1 MKLSSAELKKLNLIL
16 GATGAGKSTLFN
28 YLNEH
33 PLIIREGVDKNGKKN
48 QKMRL
53 DIDVQNLP
61 PGTIFAPI
69 GHGFVSETTIPNF
82 AKSKFS
88 DVTYVDCAG

>member
-1 MKLSSAELKKLNLIL
+1 
-16 GATGAGKSTLFN
+16 
-28 YLNEH
+28 
-33 PLIIREGVDKNGKKN
+33 
-48 QKMRL
+48 MRL